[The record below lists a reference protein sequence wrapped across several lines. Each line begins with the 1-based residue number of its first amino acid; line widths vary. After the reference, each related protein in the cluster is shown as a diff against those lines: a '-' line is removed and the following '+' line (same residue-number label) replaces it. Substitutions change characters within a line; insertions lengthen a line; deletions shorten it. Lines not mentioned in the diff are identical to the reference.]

1 MNKYDIIKL
10 QDRPVT
16 IKGVKIIGGELMKK
30 NRGITLIALVI
41 TIVILLI
48 LSSVAIVTLTGDNG
62 LFSRAKQAKMQTRYK
77 NAKETVEIK
86 IMEIISEN
94 IMEDS
99 NDTLLKIYENFANM
113 NDITIEGYY
122 TEKTSKV
129 NEGVESDITKINNL
143 SMIVVSVDE
152 YSEYKFVIEEE
163 GNIKGVLEEGSIIP
177 LVEYESKLGFLTD
190 SGKNWNKQ
198 LKNILKRCGLSEEYV
213 ESDIINNKDEILE
226 KILSNSDGTKFI
238 LDNDNKFLSK
248 ITNSEIAMEVLY
260 KTENKKLFMNNK
272 NWFNGLLNKQLNF
285 FDDIAEKIS
294 TLSSNNENII
304 YSSYDSNTYDKY
316 KAFDNNNKTAW
327 LSAEPKGFEFIGYN
341 FQKEII
347 PYKVDIV
354 NFNLNGYRCKNF
366 CIEGKEKD
374 SNEWNDLTGNLVLLD
389 NDEVQSFI
397 IRDETTIEQIRIKI
411 IDLYGGNGNSLGVAE
426 FQVYSK

>member
-1 MNKYDIIKL
+1 MNKNK
-10 QDRPVT
+10 
-16 IKGVKIIGGELMKK
+16 
-30 NRGITLIALVI
+30 GITLIALVI

-48 LSSVAIVTLTGDNG
+48 LSSVAIATLTGDNG

-163 GNIKGVLEEGSIIP
+163 GSIKGVLEEGSIIP

-285 FDDIAEKIS
+285 LMI
-294 TLSSNNENII
+294 L
-304 YSSYDSNTYDKY
+304 
-316 KAFDNNNKTAW
+316 
-327 LSAEPKGFEFIGYN
+327 
-341 FQKEII
+341 QK
-347 PYKVDIV
+347 K
-354 NFNLNGYRCKNF
+354 FLH
-366 CIEGKEKD
+366 
-374 SNEWNDLTGNLVLLD
+374 
-389 NDEVQSFI
+389 
-397 IRDETTIEQIRIKI
+397 
-411 IDLYGGNGNSLGVAE
+411 
-426 FQVYSK
+426 

>member
-1 MNKYDIIKL
+1 MREKTVNKK
-10 QDRPVT
+10 
-16 IKGVKIIGGELMKK
+16 
-30 NRGITLIALVI
+30 GITLIALVI
-41 TIVILLI
+41 TIIILII
-48 LSSVAIVTLTGDNG
+48 LAGISVATLTGDNG

-304 YSSYDSNTYDKY
+304 YS
-316 KAFDNNNKTAW
+316 
-327 LSAEPKGFEFIGYN
+327 
-341 FQKEII
+341 QII
-347 PYKVDIV
+347 
-354 NFNLNGYRCKNF
+354 
-366 CIEGKEKD
+366 
-374 SNEWNDLTGNLVLLD
+374 
-389 NDEVQSFI
+389 
-397 IRDETTIEQIRIKI
+397 
-411 IDLYGGNGNSLGVAE
+411 
-426 FQVYSK
+426 